1 MNEESKNVQTTET
14 TNNNTNTNNTNNT
27 NEKGTKA
34 MNATPAKELTQE
46 QKEQL
51 EKLSKQILGSL
62 TKNYVLGKA
71 LIQVK
76 ALLEGTTEKF
86 EPYCKEHFKLAHSQV
101 NRLINYAKVRDN
113 IGMGNQKVY
122 IPENMLRGLDKY
134 TAEIQ
139 KAIWEEAKRM
149 AGDQMPTTAQVQD
162 ARKKIA
168 PKTEQKPGDQKMQ
181 FHSRALNTQ
190 VDLENEKPVE
200 IIRKAGDVAKIKA
213 VIKEIIQRKGLT
225 EEEQKEICE
234 FIKAKAESEAMALMT
249 SRAADSEE
257 KDNGE
262 AKAA

>member
-14 TNNNTNTNNTNNT
+14 NNNTNNNETTNNK
-27 NEKGTKA
+27 KGTKA
-34 MNATPAKELTQE
+34 MNTTTAKELTQE

-51 EKLSKQILGSL
+51 EKLSKRILGSL
-62 TKNYVLGKA
+62 TKNYALGKA

-76 ALLEGTTEKF
+76 ALLEGTAEKF

-101 NRLINYAKVRDN
+101 NRLINYARVRNN
-113 IGMGNQKVY
+113 IGMGNQDVY

-139 KAIWEEAKRM
+139 KAIWEEVKRM
-149 AGDQMPTTAQVQD
+149 AGDRMPTTAQVQE

-168 PKTEQKPGDQKMQ
+168 PKTEQNPGDKKMQ
-181 FHSRALNTQ
+181 FRSRALNAQ

-200 IIRKAGDVAKIKA
+200 IIRKAENVAKIKA

-262 AKAA
+262 VKAA

>member
-1 MNEESKNVQTTET
+1 MGKEQKNVQTTGT
-14 TNNNTNTNNTNNT
+14 ANNMNSNNSKK
-27 NEKGTKA
+27 EMKKGTKA

-51 EKLSKQILGSL
+51 QKLNEEILGNL
-62 TKNYVLGKA
+62 TRNYALGKA

-76 ALLEGTTEKF
+76 ALLEGTAEKF

-101 NRLINYAKVRDN
+101 NRLINYARVRNN
-113 IGMGNQKVY
+113 IGMGNQEVY

-134 TAEIQ
+134 TAETQ

-149 AGDQMPTTAQVQD
+149 AGDRMPTTAQIQD

-168 PKTEQKPGDQKMQ
+168 PKIEQNPGDKKMQ
-181 FHSRALNTQ
+181 FHSRALNEQ

-213 VIKEIIQRKGLT
+213 VIKEIIQRKELT
-225 EEEQKEICE
+225 EEDQKEICE
-234 FIKAKAESEAMALMT
+234 FIKDKAESEAMELMT
-249 SRAADSEE
+249 PKSTDSEE
-257 KDNGE
+257 KDGE
-262 AKAA
+262 VKAA

>member
-14 TNNNTNTNNTNNT
+14 TTNNNT

-46 QKEQL
+46 QKEKL
-51 EKLSKQILGSL
+51 EKLSKQILGNL
-62 TKNYVLGKA
+62 TKNYAQGKA
-71 LIQVK
+71 LSEVK

-101 NRLINYAKVRDN
+101 NRLMNYAKVRDN
-113 IGMGNQKVY
+113 IGMGDQDVY

-139 KAIWEEAKRM
+139 KQIWEEAKRM

-168 PKTEQKPGDQKMQ
+168 PKTEQKPGDKKMQ
-181 FHSRALNTQ
+181 FRSRVLNAQ

-213 VIKEIIQRKGLT
+213 VIKEIIQRKELT

-234 FIKAKAESEAMALMT
+234 FIKSKAESEAMELMT
-249 SRAADSEE
+249 SRSAGSEE

-262 AKAA
+262 EKAA